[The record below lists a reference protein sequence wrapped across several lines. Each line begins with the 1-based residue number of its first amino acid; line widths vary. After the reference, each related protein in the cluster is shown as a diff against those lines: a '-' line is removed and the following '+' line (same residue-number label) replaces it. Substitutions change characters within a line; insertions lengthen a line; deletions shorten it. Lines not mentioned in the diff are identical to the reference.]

1 MTGIENAQFDLMA
14 YVQQKYQ
21 KAVWGAVEHILRNH
35 IDNPIV
41 GELTKEK
48 IKAAGIRS
56 VFFSEE
62 PPNLEFEKC
71 DEKEVSCKLTSNL
84 IGVAQGHWMICY
96 NGARRPLTD
105 KEEAYLTAQEQQE
118 RFAEAEVINV
128 KILHL
133 VLKKKWYEMQERGE
147 KTEEYREITPY
158 WCKRFLGFDSALFSY
173 RYNYQSCNVKEYTHV
188 CFHYG
193 YTQRCF
199 INRIDSIT
207 IGRGLPEWGA
217 PEDHDVF
224 IIKHHRE
231 PSPFVVGKD
240 FER

>member
-1 MTGIENAQFDLMA
+1 MDIMT
-14 YVQQKYQ
+14 
-21 KAVWGAVEHILRNH
+21 
-35 IDNPIV
+35 
-41 GELTKEK
+41 
-48 IKAAGIRS
+48 
-56 VFFSEE
+56 
-62 PPNLEFEKC
+62 
-71 DEKEVSCKLTSNL
+71 
-84 IGVAQGHWMICY
+84 
-96 NGARRPLTD
+96 
-105 KEEAYLTAQEQQE
+105 
-118 RFAEAEVINV
+118 EVINV

-158 WCKRFLGFDSALFSY
+158 WYQRLYQRKKEFGYAGRLTRDDAEYCCDPGLRYILIGEGFADTEL
-173 RYNYQSCNVKEYTHV
+173 KPYTHV

-207 IGRGLPEWGA
+207 IGRGNPEWGA
-217 PEDHDVF
+217 PADRDVF

-240 FER
+240 FKR